1 MDLSIA
7 ASVLF
12 YLTCGY
18 RYLDMDFSALRLILS
33 EERSM
38 RCYAVMQLGRAVKS
52 RNKKRDAIWH
62 PFLSNLSQPY
72 CADLIF

>member
-18 RYLDMDFSALRLILS
+18 RYLEMDFSALRLILS
-33 EERSM
+33 EERSV
-38 RCYAVMQLGRAVKS
+38 RCYAVREV
-52 RNKKRDAIWH
+52 RKK
-62 PFLSNLSQPY
+62 
-72 CADLIF
+72 